1 MAEAE
6 EQQRSSED
14 GRVVVVADGDAETVA
29 DLTRPLVSRTD
40 YREPREEGMG
50 ILGVPASAASRNVGK
65 PPRVASL
72 DVFRG
77 LSIAVSL

>member
-1 MAEAE
+1 MAE

-14 GRVVVVADGDAETVA
+14 ERVVVVVDSDAETVA

-50 ILGVPASAASRNVGK
+50 ILGVPASRNVGK